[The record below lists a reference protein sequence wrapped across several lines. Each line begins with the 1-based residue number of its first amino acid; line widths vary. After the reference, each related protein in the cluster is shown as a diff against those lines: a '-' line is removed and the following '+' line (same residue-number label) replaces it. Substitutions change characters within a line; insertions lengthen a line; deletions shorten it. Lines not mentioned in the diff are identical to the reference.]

1 MQMLAGFSLATIMSD
16 AGEHFIE
23 FIDGGICR
31 RMLFLVQSMAVVAR
45 LGMIRGNVN
54 LLND

>member
-1 MQMLAGFSLATIMSD
+1 MLAGFSLATIMSD